1 MAESAGGYHHK
12 LSSESSY
19 TSTKIKQNFMADF
32 SSPND
37 VIDLSLKRAICDICE
52 LISCVSLFLLWYLV
66 SRKSLVIM
74 LVAVTHLDCTKHLIC
89 RSKDTIILSLSC
101 VCWSLSQLTGTLS
114 KFAFSCMRFFSRC
127 MSQIVEIKISVF
139 DKTDY
144 AYGSTKEESSI
155 FIKYMTNLEKI
166 EFEN

>member
-1 MAESAGGYHHK
+1 
-12 LSSESSY
+12 
-19 TSTKIKQNFMADF
+19 
-32 SSPND
+32 
-37 VIDLSLKRAICDICE
+37 
-52 LISCVSLFLLWYLV
+52 
-66 SRKSLVIM
+66 
-74 LVAVTHLDCTKHLIC
+74 
-89 RSKDTIILSLSC
+89 
-101 VCWSLSQLTGTLS
+101 
-114 KFAFSCMRFFSRC
+114 